1 MQRKLTLAKNSYL
14 WEEGDQARNIAIVEK
29 GKLAV
34 RTADGI
40 VGVVLPKM
48 VVGEGAI
55 NAGWATDD
63 EGNGNGNGNGHRR
76 AASAVALEDDTVV
89 VEYAPSRIKE
99 AFDNGEPAIGQQI
112 LITLMGQAS
121 RNLLIVISSEDVHPL
136 TVTPVKGLLNGMVKT
151 LPELKLVEDWKSFL
165 TAFQCSHELPRRVGA
180 SPANS
185 HLQDHG
191 RGTQPG
197 HRDDERAFL
206 WTRHSADARRVLQSR
221 AGARRVARALTE

>member
-34 RTADGI
+34 KTADGI

-55 NAGWATDD
+55 NSGWDTGD
-63 EGNGNGNGNGHRR
+63 EGNGSGHRR
-76 AASAVALEDDTVV
+76 AASAIAIEDETVV

-99 AFDNGEPAIGQQI
+99 AFDNGQAAVGQQI
-112 LITLMGQAS
+112 LVTLMGQAS
-121 RNLLIVISSEDVHPL
+121 RNLLIVITSEDVHPL

-151 LPELKLVEDWKSFL
+151 LPELKLVGNWTSFL
-165 TAFQCSHELPRRVGA
+165 TSFHVLTSFRDASEHLRRTLISKITADALDRATATMKEHFSGQDILPMLEEFFKA
-180 SPANS
+180 E
-185 HLQDHG
+185 Q
-191 RGTQPG
+191 
-197 HRDDERAFL
+197 ERAKWL
-206 WTRHSADARRVLQSR
+206 EH
-221 AGARRVARALTE
+221 

>member
-1 MQRKLTLAKNSYL
+1 MQRRLTLAKNAYL

-55 NAGWATDD
+55 NSGWDND
-63 EGNGNGNGNGHRR
+63 NEGNGNGHRR
-76 AASAVALEDDTVV
+76 AASAVAIEDDTVV

-99 AFDNGEPAIGQQI
+99 AFDNGEAAVGHQI

-121 RNLLIVISSEDVHPL
+121 RNLLIVITSEDVHPL
-136 TVTPVKGLLNGMVKT
+136 TVTPVKGLLNGMVET
-151 LPELKLVEDWKSFL
+151 LPELKLVKDWKSFL
-165 TAFQCSHELPRRVGA
+165 TAFHVLTSFRDASEHLRRTLISKITADALDRATETMKEHFSGQDILPMLEEFFKA
-180 SPANS
+180 E
-185 HLQDHG
+185 Q
-191 RGTQPG
+191 
-197 HRDDERAFL
+197 ERAEWL
-206 WTRHSADARRVLQSR
+206 
-221 AGARRVARALTE
+221 EP

>member
-1 MQRKLTLAKNSYL
+1 MQRRLTLAKNAYL

-55 NAGWATDD
+55 NSGWDND
-63 EGNGNGNGNGHRR
+63 NEGNGNGHRR
-76 AASAVALEDDTVV
+76 AASAVAIEDDTVV

-99 AFDNGEPAIGQQI
+99 AFDNGEAAVGHQI

-121 RNLLIVISSEDVHPL
+121 RNLLIVITAEDVHPL
-136 TVTPVKGLLNGMVKT
+136 TVTPVKGLLNGMVET
-151 LPELKLVEDWKSFL
+151 LPELKLVKDWKSFL
-165 TAFQCSHELPRRVGA
+165 TAFHVLTSFRDASEHLRRTLISKITADALDRATETMKEHFSGQDILPMLEEFFKA
-180 SPANS
+180 E
-185 HLQDHG
+185 Q
-191 RGTQPG
+191 
-197 HRDDERAFL
+197 ERAEWL
-206 WTRHSADARRVLQSR
+206 
-221 AGARRVARALTE
+221 EP

>member
-1 MQRKLTLAKNSYL
+1 MQRRLTLAKNAYL

-55 NAGWATDD
+55 NSGWDN
-63 EGNGNGNGNGHRR
+63 ENEGNGNGHRR
-76 AASAVALEDDTVV
+76 AASAVAIEDDTVV

-99 AFDNGEPAIGQQI
+99 AFDNGEAAVGHQI

-121 RNLLIVISSEDVHPL
+121 RNLLIVITSEDVHPL
-136 TVTPVKGLLNGMVKT
+136 TVTPVKGLLNGMVET
-151 LPELKLVEDWKSFL
+151 LPELKLVKDWKSFL
-165 TAFQCSHELPRRVGA
+165 TTFHVLTSFRDASEHLRRTLISKITADALDRATETMKEHFSGQDILPMLEEFFKA
-180 SPANS
+180 E
-185 HLQDHG
+185 Q
-191 RGTQPG
+191 
-197 HRDDERAFL
+197 ERAEWL
-206 WTRHSADARRVLQSR
+206 
-221 AGARRVARALTE
+221 EP

>member
-40 VGVVLPKM
+40 IAVVLPKM

-55 NAGWATDD
+55 NAGWVTDD
-63 EGNGNGNGNGHRR
+63 DGNGNGNGHRR

-165 TAFQCSHELPRRVGA
+165 TAFHVLTSFRDASEHLRQTLISKITAEALNLATATMKEHFSGQDILPMLEEFFKA
-180 SPANS
+180 E
-185 HLQDHG
+185 Q
-191 RGTQPG
+191 
-197 HRDDERAFL
+197 ERAEWL
-206 WTRHSADARRVLQSR
+206 ER
-221 AGARRVARALTE
+221 